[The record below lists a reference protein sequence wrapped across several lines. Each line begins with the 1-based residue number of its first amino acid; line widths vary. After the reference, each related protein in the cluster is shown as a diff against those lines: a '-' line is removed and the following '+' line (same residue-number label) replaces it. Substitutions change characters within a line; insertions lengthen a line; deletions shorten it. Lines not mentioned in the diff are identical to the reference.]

1 MITDINSEDRLVQQT
16 FADYLHDTL
25 GWDSVFAWNDETFGP
40 HGTLSRDSERD
51 AVLKRDLHQ
60 ALTRLNPALPDSA
73 QRGVSETDPGRF
85 RALAGAT
92 QPAVLQVHPRRR
104 AGLRATPAARLAT
117 TMPAFH
123 HNAFLVVSNGDRAKY
138 GSITSKWDHFAEWK
152 RKDEKEKG
160 DLEQPRSGPCR

>member
-1 MITDINSEDRLVQQT
+1 MRSLVQHNQQ
-16 FADYLHDTL
+16 FYK
-25 GWDSVFAWNDETFGP
+25 FI
-40 HGTLSRDSERD
+40 RD
-51 AVLKRDLHQ
+51 
-60 ALTRLNPALPDSA
+60 
-73 QRGVSETDPGRF
+73 GVPVSC
-85 RALAGAT
+85 
-92 QPAVLQVHPRRR
+92 
-104 AGLRATPAARLAT
+104 ATPAARLAT